1 MKGEGFGCR
10 LGIATYNMIEQ
21 WSALSLL
28 IFISI
33 IIILVYSVGLW
44 AGTILK
50 DQIERDKIKAA
61 QRAAEEKKNAKPG
74 RRR

>member
-10 LGIATYNMIEQ
+10 LVISTYIMVEE

-28 IFISI
+28 IFISVI
-33 IIILVYSVGLW
+33 VILVYGIGLF
-44 AGTILK
+44 AGTVLK
-50 DQIERDKIKAA
+50 DEIEKDKIKAA
-61 QRAAEEKKNAKPG
+61 EKALEEKKNAKPV

>member
-1 MKGEGFGCR
+1 
-10 LGIATYNMIEQ
+10 MIEE

-33 IIILVYSVGLW
+33 IIIVVYTVGLW
-44 AGTILK
+44 AGTVLK
-50 DQIERDKIKAA
+50 DQIEKDKIREA
-61 QRAAEEKKNAKPG
+61 QRLAEEKKNAKPG

>member
-1 MKGEGFGCR
+1 
-10 LGIATYNMIEQ
+10 MIEE

-28 IFISI
+28 IFITI
-33 IIILVYSVGLW
+33 IIVVVYSVGLW

-50 DQIERDKIKAA
+50 DQIEKDKIKEA
-61 QRAAEEKKNAKPG
+61 QRLAEEKKNAKPG

>member
-1 MKGEGFGCR
+1 
-10 LGIATYNMIEQ
+10 MIEE

-28 IFISI
+28 VFISI
-33 IIILVYSVGLW
+33 IITVVYAVGLW

-50 DQIERDKIKAA
+50 DQIEKDKIKEA
-61 QRAAEEKKNAKPG
+61 QRLAEEKKNAKPG

>member
-1 MKGEGFGCR
+1 
-10 LGIATYNMIEQ
+10 MIEE

-33 IIILVYSVGLW
+33 IIIVVYTVGLW
-44 AGTILK
+44 AGTVLK
-50 DQIERDKIKAA
+50 DQIEKDKIREA
-61 QRAAEEKKNAKPG
+61 QRLADEKKNTRPV